1 MLSPR
6 FAYSPA
12 AHSAYRLH
20 FCARTLLR
28 MPPRI
33 GFDDIRTIDD
43 AGTNVGFA
51 QDSCDL
57 GQGGTC
63 ALGADCSL
71 LCQELA
77 DSDTRKRQEDSETCF
92 GRTLAAATVCE

>member
-1 MLSPR
+1 
-6 FAYSPA
+6 
-12 AHSAYRLH
+12 
-20 FCARTLLR
+20 

-43 AGTNVGFA
+43 AGSIDDAVSIDNAGSIDDAGTNVGFA
-51 QDSCDL
+51 QVSCDL

-77 DSDTRKRQEDSETCF
+77 DSDTRKHQEDSPTCF
-92 GRTLAAATVCE
+92 GRTLAAATVYK

>member
-12 AHSAYRLH
+12 AHSAYRLR

-28 MPPRI
+28 MPPRVD
-33 GFDDIRTIDD
+33 FDDLRIIDE
-43 AGTNVGFA
+43 AGTNVGFV
-51 QDSCDL
+51 QDSCDV
-57 GQGGTC
+57 GQGETC

-77 DSDTRKRQEDSETCF
+77 DSDTRKRQKDSPTFF
-92 GRTLAAATVCE
+92 GRTLAAATVYE